1 MNDFRTIVLG
11 IGNPL
16 LQDDRAGLEVAR
28 RVFELGLSVDT
39 QELYTVGFEVMDR
52 LMSYDRAF
60 IVDACRLGNKPG
72 TVMEVRIEDIF
83 SSKSLA
89 SSHAITL
96 GATLKTA
103 YQLFPDEMPG
113 ELRIFLIE
121 VERIDEFT
129 DIMSP
134 CVDQAVQETVDIIAS
149 AISSKGCKSGR
160 NMSCCRHIL

>member
-1 MNDFRTIVLG
+1 MNDVRTIVLG

-16 LQDDRAGLEVAR
+16 LQDDRAGLEVVR
-28 RVFELGLSVDT
+28 RVSELGLSVDT

-52 LMSYDRAF
+52 LMGYNRAY
-60 IVDACRLGNKPG
+60 IVDACSLGNKPG
-72 TVMEVRIEDIF
+72 TIMEVSIEDIF

-103 YQLFPDEMPG
+103 YQLFTDEMPG

-121 VERIDEFT
+121 VERVDEFT
-129 DIMSP
+129 EIMSP
-134 CVDQAVQETVDIIAS
+134 CVDKAVQKTVDIIAG
-149 AISSKGCKSGR
+149 AISPKGHAAER
-160 NMSCCRHIL
+160 NLSLAKE